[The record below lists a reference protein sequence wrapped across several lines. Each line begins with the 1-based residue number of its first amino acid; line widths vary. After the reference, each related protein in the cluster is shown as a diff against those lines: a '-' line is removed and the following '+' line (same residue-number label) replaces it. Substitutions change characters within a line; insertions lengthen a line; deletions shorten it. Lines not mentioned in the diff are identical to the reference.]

1 MRKLVDE
8 DHNFTS
14 IQASTQPWTEIRYAE
29 VLLNHAEACYHL
41 NGYTDK
47 ANKDIKDI
55 RNRVGLSYTDKSGN
69 DLIKAIRQE
78 RKVELAY
85 EGHYYWDMRRWKLSA
100 TAFTGIRLHGNENRA
115 KCKWIFHLHLYTM

>member
-1 MRKLVDE
+1 MENGCEAGRAFYHRILFAQLVDE

-69 DLIKAIRQE
+69 DLIKPSVRNVKWNLHTKDI
-78 RKVELAY
+78 
-85 EGHYYWDMRRWKLSA
+85 
-100 TAFTGIRLHGNENRA
+100 TIGICGVGNYLQQ
-115 KCKWIFHLHLYTM
+115 HLPVFVFME